1 MAEIRVPKRQSF
13 INRPVGVAR
22 TDAGEVQAAQQL
34 ANASRTL
41 SNATFNTA
49 SQFMQAGMELQQ
61 DYEQRKFSEWAET
74 VSMTNPDGSPGS
86 HKMPKYLSGK
96 TKDQINGILQKRY
109 AVDSSRRLDE
119 HMVQAR
125 AKYANNPDEEVLFAQ
140 DVSVFVEQTAQQ
152 IEKAGGL
159 RSAQQFRDQATLSQS
174 KHINN
179 IRVLNSE
186 RAEAAHAY
194 AIETEIQQRINQ
206 IQVKAGDG
214 GDFAAREEYD
224 ALKAEIRDLPQTS
237 KVNPRKLDELNTN
250 ADSSFALGLLKNA
263 GFLGLSR
270 EQRAIIL
277 SEISIGGTPTRSMEF
292 MPEIAALMAPGG
304 ILSDQQTRNAVFSRL
319 SSSDTNLSKE
329 EVARREQQELASLFG
344 SGKSGVKNQKATQFA
359 LEQQFNIAPN
369 NPYEF
374 LQAYQ
379 NNPEMADI
387 ITSSRA
393 IPSVVKNTL
402 DFFQENVESPQ
413 NIPLIIGMAR
423 IAKDS
428 MLSVDGVPVG
438 DLGLEAENL
447 YFIESV
453 LAIDET
459 YPSDED
465 KFKAIRVLAGGVQ
478 EVNMVGRKLA
488 AKDYITASDD
498 YTGKSPV
505 GLAKTALYKQ
515 DKYNPDFIER
525 YGAIYANAV
534 HGTSVAKA
542 NATMDNIYSTYY
554 KEYSLSYVPDGGYAQ
569 QAYTP
574 NQYYDGYQ
582 LIQFE
587 LHAASIIEKMNDASM
602 GIEKFNLGRDTFLKA
617 DPTNDRERGRWTFV
631 DSQGQPRM
639 DSLGNFVT
647 IDINA
652 IEAETVLQRRRRLDE
667 RARQREIA
675 RQDLALKEKPVREL
689 GRALAGPM

>member
-96 TKDQINGILQKRY
+96 TKDQVNGILQKRY

-125 AKYANNPDEEVLFAQ
+125 AKYANSVDEESLFAK
-140 DVSVFVEQTAQQ
+140 DVSTFVEQTAQQ

-186 RAEAAHAY
+186 KAENANAY
-194 AIETEIQQRINQ
+194 KLEQQIQKKIGEL
-206 IQVKAGDG
+206 QVKAGDAG
-214 GDFAAREEYD
+214 ELVTREDYLRLSAEIDELTQTSAISVRKQGELRD
-224 ALKAEIRDLPQTS
+224 ALR
-237 KVNPRKLDELNTN
+237 
-250 ADSSFALGLLKNA
+250 SSYALGILNNS

-270 EQRAIIL
+270 EQRAILL

-292 MPEIAALMAPGG
+292 VPEIAALMAPGG

-617 DPTNDRERGRWTFV
+617 DPTNDREYGRWTFV

-652 IEAETVLQRRRRLDE
+652 IEAKTVLQRRRRFAE
-667 RARQREIA
+667 EAEQREIA

>member
-554 KEYSLSYVPDGGYAQ
+554 KEYSLSYVPNGGYAQ

-617 DPTNDRERGRWTFV
+617 DPTNDREYGRWTFV

-652 IEAETVLQRRRRLDE
+652 IEAKTVLQRRRRFAE
-667 RARQREIA
+667 EAEQREIA

>member
-96 TKDQINGILQKRY
+96 TKDQVNGILQKRY

-125 AKYANNPDEEVLFAQ
+125 AKYANSVDEESLFAK
-140 DVSVFVEQTAQQ
+140 DVSTFVEQTAQQ

-186 RAEAAHAY
+186 KAENANAY
-194 AIETEIQQRINQ
+194 KLEQQIQKKIGEL
-206 IQVKAGDG
+206 QVKAGDAG
-214 GDFAAREEYD
+214 ELVTREDYLRLSAEIDELTQTSAISVRKQGELRD
-224 ALKAEIRDLPQTS
+224 ALR
-237 KVNPRKLDELNTN
+237 
-250 ADSSFALGLLKNA
+250 SSYALGILNNS

-270 EQRAIIL
+270 EQRAILL

-292 MPEIAALMAPGG
+292 VPEIAALMAPGG

-393 IPSVVKNTL
+393 IPAVVKNTL

-652 IEAETVLQRRRRLDE
+652 IEAETVLQRRRRFAE
-667 RARQREIA
+667 EAEQREIA

>member
-96 TKDQINGILQKRY
+96 TKDQVNGILQKRY

-125 AKYANNPDEEVLFAQ
+125 AKYANNPDEEDLFAQ
-140 DVSVFVEQTAQQ
+140 EVSVFVEKTAQQ

-186 RAEAAHAY
+186 KAENANAY
-194 AIETEIQQRINQ
+194 KLEQQIQKKIGEL
-206 IQVKAGDG
+206 QVKAGDAG
-214 GDFAAREEYD
+214 ELVTREDYLRLSAEIDELTQTSAISVRKQGELRD
-224 ALKAEIRDLPQTS
+224 ALR
-237 KVNPRKLDELNTN
+237 
-250 ADSSFALGLLKNA
+250 SSYALGILNNS

-270 EQRAIIL
+270 EQRAILL

-292 MPEIAALMAPGG
+292 VPEIAALMAPGG

-329 EVARREQQELASLFG
+329 EVARKEQQELASLFG

-652 IEAETVLQRRRRLDE
+652 IEAETVLQRRRRFAE
-667 RARQREIA
+667 EAEQREIA

>member
-1 MAEIRVPKRQSF
+1 MAEIRTPKKQSF

-125 AKYANNPDEEVLFAQ
+125 AKYVNNPDEEVLFAQ
-140 DVSVFVEQTAQQ
+140 DVSVFIEQTAQQ

-159 RSAQQFRDQATLSQS
+159 RSAQQFRDQATVTQS

-179 IRVLNSE
+179 IRVLNSQK
-186 RAEAAHAY
+186 AEDANAFKL
-194 AIETEIQQRINQ
+194 EQEIQTQ
-206 IQVKAGDG
+206 IGALQVKAADG
-214 GDFAAREEYD
+214 GELVARED
-224 ALKAEIRDLPQTS
+224 FLKLLAEI
-237 KVNPRKLDELNTN
+237 DEVTQISGVTERQQGFLK
-250 ADSSFALGLLKNA
+250 DSAKSSYALGILNNS

-270 EQRAIIL
+270 EQRSILL
-277 SEISIGGTPTRSMEF
+277 SEISIGGTPTKSMEF

-304 ILSDQQTRNAVFSRL
+304 ILSGQQTRNAVFSRL
-319 SSSDTNLSKE
+319 SSSDTNLSKA
-329 EVARREQQELASLFG
+329 EVAQRERQELASLFG
-344 SGKSGVKNQKATQFA
+344 SGKSGEKNRKATQYA

-393 IPSVVKNTL
+393 IPAVVKNTL

-447 YFIESV
+447 YFIESI

-478 EVNMVGRKLA
+478 EVNMIGRKLA

-515 DKYNPDFIER
+515 DKYPPDFIER

-542 NATMDNIYSTYY
+542 NSIMDNIYSTYY
-554 KEYSLSYVPDGGYAQ
+554 KEYSLSYVPDGGYAK

-587 LHAASIIEKMNDASM
+587 LHAFSIIEKMNDASM

-617 DPTNDRERGRWTFV
+617 DPTNDREYGRWTFV

-652 IEAETVLQRRRRLDE
+652 IEAETVLNRRRRFDE
-667 RARQREIA
+667 TTRQREIA
-675 RQDLALKEKPVREL
+675 RQELAIKEKPVREL

>member
-96 TKDQINGILQKRY
+96 TKDQVNGILQKRY

-125 AKYANNPDEEVLFAQ
+125 AKYANSVDEESLFAK
-140 DVSVFVEQTAQQ
+140 DVSTFVEQTAQQ

-186 RAEAAHAY
+186 KAENANAY
-194 AIETEIQQRINQ
+194 KLEQQIQKKIGEL
-206 IQVKAGDG
+206 QVKAGDAG
-214 GDFAAREEYD
+214 ELVTREDYLRLSAEIDELTQTSAISVRKQGELRD
-224 ALKAEIRDLPQTS
+224 ALR
-237 KVNPRKLDELNTN
+237 
-250 ADSSFALGLLKNA
+250 SSYALGILNNS

-270 EQRAIIL
+270 EQRAILL

-292 MPEIAALMAPGG
+292 VPEIAALMAPGG

-617 DPTNDRERGRWTFV
+617 DPTNDREYGRWTFV

-652 IEAETVLQRRRRLDE
+652 IEAETVLQRRRRFAE
-667 RARQREIA
+667 EAEQREIA

>member
-1 MAEIRVPKRQSF
+1 
-13 INRPVGVAR
+13 
-22 TDAGEVQAAQQL
+22 
-34 ANASRTL
+34 
-41 SNATFNTA
+41 
-49 SQFMQAGMELQQ
+49 MELQQ

-237 KVNPRKLDELNTN
+237 KVDPRKLDELNTN